1 MPSLIAGYHSF
12 VHSFIC
18 TNSYLRRA
26 QRSGT
31 VLGMGKTG
39 VNRTDG
45 SSPRGVCSLL
55 RWGCTIRDFMCLF
68 TLPSP
73 LLPRTHTQYVRLQH
87 VPKGKGETT
96 QSDWK
101 AACLYQPKCAQT
113 FEFGTAAE
121 RDQSLWSL
129 RKPIRFFQAGP
140 AFQMHPFDRHVS
152 VLVLVGNK
160 NFNPMKV
167 TSESAHCP
175 RGFSRYMAH

>member
-55 RWGCTIRDFMCLF
+55 RWGCTIEISYVSIHSAFPTPPPNTYTIRQIAACSKRKRGNYTEWLESRLSVSAQMC
-68 TLPSP
+68 SDVRVWNRCREGSKP
-73 LLPRTHTQYVRLQH
+73 LESKKTHTLFSGR
-87 VPKGKGETT
+87 TCF
-96 QSDWK
+96 SD
-101 AACLYQPKCAQT
+101 A
-113 FEFGTAAE
+113 
-121 RDQSLWSL
+121 SLWPARIGVGSC
-129 RKPIRFFQAGP
+129 RKQEF
-140 AFQMHPFDRHVS
+140 
-152 VLVLVGNK
+152 
-160 NFNPMKV
+160 
-167 TSESAHCP
+167 
-175 RGFSRYMAH
+175 